1 MKADQLPSAS
11 SEERLD
17 AIITEYLESVESGES
32 SEPGHWIARYPDLA
46 TDLERFFAAE
56 TRIDSIL
63 APLRTA
69 RVGSGALIKPVEP
82 RAPPLRTIK
91 EYELLAEIGRGGMG
105 IIYKARQRSLNR
117 LVAIKMIRSAEWATP
132 SERMRFRWEAEAIA
146 ALDHPNII
154 PVYEIGEISSEDG
167 TLLPFFSMKLIE
179 GSNLAQDLH
188 RFRNDWKVIG
198 RLMILAA
205 RAVDHAHQRGI
216 LHRDLKPANILLGY
230 SPRATSKDDRE
241 AGNALIL
248 GNTNVTL
255 QISDF
260 GLAAKTQQR
269 GQTVTGTI
277 VGTPAYLAPELTS
290 GKATATIATDVYALG
305 AILYEM
311 LTGEPP
317 FKAGTPIETIRML
330 TTTSIKAPRKV
341 NPSIPFD
348 LETIC
353 LKCLRPDPQNRY
365 GAAGEFADDLERY
378 LSGRSIAARPVGTF
392 TAFKRWCKRN
402 PWIAALSVALIL
414 SASISLPLIVWNW
427 QRAVEHERIA
437 NIRLGET
444 LKEREQANSGFEL
457 AHRAF
462 EDLFRMIGD
471 YRTEEFSESEA
482 LNKEL
487 LERGFKYYNDFVDD
501 RRDDPVLRREL
512 ASAMFRIAAI
522 SQKIKTHREALAA
535 YDKAIEFMRAQLS
548 QDPND
553 AAILELLARS
563 LSNRGNVLG
572 RLEQFDEAIRSQ
584 EDAAEVW
591 LHYPKE
597 GSSSTIAK
605 QQRGIAIMNRGNVY
619 RLKGDQKEAL
629 LSLHRAKDILVD
641 SGVADSDQ
649 GALINC
655 LINIAETEAG
665 INHLEEA
672 DRFASEAKD
681 LAGRMLKAQ
690 PNALSSQFMLAQ
702 SLFVRGKMQI
712 AVGKIAEAKA
722 SLISAK
728 ELLVVLN
735 RAKPRTIQYKRIL
748 AYVCNEL
755 ARIAKQQKNLAET
768 IQEFERA
775 VTHLRDLSEWDGE
788 VVENRFMLAGI
799 SLELSESYLESKNY
813 SAAAKSSEESLT
825 HFRFLLSRRPSSSS
839 LQTQLARSSFLLG
852 VCYGQLKR
860 FNEALEAVESAAQS
874 YRTLL
879 RDNPES
885 GSMRKNLGS
894 SLGNTAILLRLL
906 SRPADAITV
915 TEERMKLYP

>member
-1 MKADQLPSAS
+1 
-11 SEERLD
+11 
-17 AIITEYLESVESGES
+17 
-32 SEPGHWIARYPDLA
+32 
-46 TDLERFFAAE
+46 
-56 TRIDSIL
+56 
-63 APLRTA
+63 
-69 RVGSGALIKPVEP
+69 
-82 RAPPLRTIK
+82 
-91 EYELLAEIGRGGMG
+91 
-105 IIYKARQRSLNR
+105 
-117 LVAIKMIRSAEWATP
+117 
-132 SERMRFRWEAEAIA
+132 
-146 ALDHPNII
+146 
-154 PVYEIGEISSEDG
+154 
-167 TLLPFFSMKLIE
+167 
-179 GSNLAQDLH
+179 
-188 RFRNDWKVIG
+188 
-198 RLMILAA
+198 
-205 RAVDHAHQRGI
+205 
-216 LHRDLKPANILLGY
+216 
-230 SPRATSKDDRE
+230 
-241 AGNALIL
+241 
-248 GNTNVTL
+248 
-255 QISDF
+255 
-260 GLAAKTQQR
+260 
-269 GQTVTGTI
+269 
-277 VGTPAYLAPELTS
+277 
-290 GKATATIATDVYALG
+290 
-305 AILYEM
+305 
-311 LTGEPP
+311 
-317 FKAGTPIETIRML
+317 
-330 TTTSIKAPRKV
+330 
-341 NPSIPFD
+341 
-348 LETIC
+348 
-353 LKCLRPDPQNRY
+353 
-365 GAAGEFADDLERY
+365 
-378 LSGRSIAARPVGTF
+378 
-392 TAFKRWCKRN
+392 
-402 PWIAALSVALIL
+402 VALIL

-915 TEERMKLYP
+915 TEERMKLYPNNADELFDTVLDFARTYNMLADMTDLQSRALNSAMRALKQAQNAGLPNLDRIRMDPTFSKIRESPEYKLLLAPAKLGDKPE